1 MVLYN
6 NVFLFVINHIYT
18 SILYSEYKINNKNKN
33 PCPYGLGKTKYL
45 IIQGDTYEKI

>member
-18 SILYSEYKINNKNKN
+18 SILYSEYKINNKNKI
-33 PCPYGLGKTKYL
+33 LSVWTGKTKYL